1 MIHEIDVLNT
11 VARTSLLD
19 GPLKQLNK
27 GGSRIAPFTVK
38 RDANN
43 HSRDNNDE
51 VDGCV
56 SQLKV
61 IIKGDIVAA
70 KQFGSEATESSEEC
84 EDSDIRKQ
92 RWTSFQ
98 FAEVTDLLKKTL
110 GLKSWKCE
118 YCGEEK
124 KATDNGDNVIR
135 GIKAKNSENIVESD
149 DDSAIDE
156 QSEVEDE
163 GAKKKRGKSSKAAKE
178 FKEHKKKTKINVLP
192 SEVREILKDLWR
204 NHPEFCSFIGDL
216 WQSGSEKNDYAMFF
230 LESILVPPT
239 KFRPPTKEGD
249 NVMEHPQ
256 TVGLNKVLES
266 NIALGNARTNQLEKS
281 KIVSRWMDLQES
293 VNVLFDSKT
302 SSVKSQREQGT
313 GICQVLEKKEGLF
326 RQKMMGKRVNHACRS
341 VISPDPYIAVNDI
354 GIPPCFALKL
364 TYPERVTPWNVEK
377 LRKAIINGPDIHPG
391 ATQYSDKVST
401 VKLPSSRKARI
412 AIANKLF
419 SSRGVTTQLGKTCDI
434 EFECKIV
441 YRHMQDGDVV
451 LVNR

>member
-1 MIHEIDVLNT
+1 MSRSSQFLDEADLPPALPEGVLPFYGSSPRRLSSVLNT

-118 YCGEEK
+118 YCGVKAVKLEKPIFGWVRKSRVRERHALGSMLSLVPSMFEEK

-302 SSVKSQREQGT
+302 SSVKWIVSFTVKSQREQGT

-364 TYPERVTPWNVEK
+364 TYPEV
-377 LRKAIINGPDIHPG
+377 
-391 ATQYSDKVST
+391 
-401 VKLPSSRKARI
+401 
-412 AIANKLF
+412 
-419 SSRGVTTQLGKTCDI
+419 
-434 EFECKIV
+434 
-441 YRHMQDGDVV
+441 
-451 LVNR
+451 